1 MQSGILL
8 MRILAWVIW
17 NDCILSVV
25 RIRTADMDRSI
36 MLDNRSK
43 DSYLLLHWQDRMS
56 EEESTPGEL
65 EGEAEEEL

>member
-1 MQSGILL
+1 
-8 MRILAWVIW
+8 
-17 NDCILSVV
+17 
-25 RIRTADMDRSI
+25 MDRSI

-43 DSYLLLHWQDRMS
+43 DSCLLLHWQDRMS

>member
-1 MQSGILL
+1 
-8 MRILAWVIW
+8 
-17 NDCILSVV
+17 
-25 RIRTADMDRSI
+25 MDRSI

-56 EEESTPGEL
+56 EEERTEGEL

>member
-1 MQSGILL
+1 
-8 MRILAWVIW
+8 
-17 NDCILSVV
+17 
-25 RIRTADMDRSI
+25 MDRSI

-43 DSYLLLHWQDRMS
+43 DSYLLLHGQDRMA

>member
-1 MQSGILL
+1 
-8 MRILAWVIW
+8 MRVWHVQYGT
-17 NDCILSVV
+17 DCILSVV

>member
-1 MQSGILL
+1 
-8 MRILAWVIW
+8 
-17 NDCILSVV
+17 
-25 RIRTADMDRSI
+25 MDRSI

-43 DSYLLLHWQDRMS
+43 DSYLLLLHWQDRMS

>member
-1 MQSGILL
+1 
-8 MRILAWVIW
+8 
-17 NDCILSVV
+17 
-25 RIRTADMDRSI
+25 MDRSI

-43 DSYLLLHWQDRMS
+43 DSYLLLHLLHWQDRMS